1 MEDTVQQQV
10 PTKTYQTGKNNFYH
24 LPQQVRFTA
33 AVRYVFER
41 GILSRVLLRFFFF
54 TNAIEYQ
61 QVRLCSDFFVSVSV
75 ALRIGVVREVEI
87 ASLPHVV
94 QSCWVLRN

>member
-41 GILSRVLLRFFFF
+41 GILSRVLLRFFIF
-54 TNAIEYQ
+54 
-61 QVRLCSDFFVSVSV
+61 
-75 ALRIGVVREVEI
+75 
-87 ASLPHVV
+87 LPT
-94 QSCWVLRN
+94 QSNTKRYDYARTSS